1 MTERF
6 DWKPIRQTAE
16 AARKLRAMAE
26 GFRAMAAGLDAGLE
40 ESIKRFGLAL
50 EDLRFARAA
59 ELEMMATPFGR
70 KVREEMTI
78 NGRRLAPPRPRCRDF
93 LRRKR
98 DR

>member
-6 DWKPIRQTAE
+6 DWQPIRQTAE

-26 GFRAMAAGLDAGLE
+26 GFRAMAAGLE